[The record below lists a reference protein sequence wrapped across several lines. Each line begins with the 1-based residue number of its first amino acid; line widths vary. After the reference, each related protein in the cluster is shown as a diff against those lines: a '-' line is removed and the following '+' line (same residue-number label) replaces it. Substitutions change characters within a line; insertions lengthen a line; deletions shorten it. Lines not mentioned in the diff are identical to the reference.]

1 MELNQIKQFRVIAHT
16 ESISKAAEMLFIAQ
30 PSLSQ
35 TLKRL
40 ENELGTPLFERRGRN
55 IVLNGAGRIF
65 LKYCDEIVTALDSA
79 VKEIGEYTG
88 NKKVDVNIFFESSS
102 LVMLE
107 ITEKMRKN
115 YSWSLPHIYLG
126 SCEDWDIKICS
137 DTSPDCGSLSR
148 VAIEEPIGVLI
159 PANHPLASQEKIY
172 KKDLE
177 QRDFLSLS
185 QSDGLTK
192 VISHYCSKAGF
203 KQNITMYIEA
213 PSVMQELLKRNF
225 GIAFAPQYTWY
236 SYYNESLIF
245 KHVEDMPMRH
255 FVHIVMNEK
264 RYITKEL
271 QSCYD
276 AISKCYFEY
285 WQGFRTK

>member
-1 MELNQIKQFRVIAHT
+1 MELNQIKQFRVIART

-88 NKKVDVNIFFESSS
+88 NKKVDVNILFESSS

-107 ITEKMRKN
+107 INEKMRKN
-115 YSWSLPHIYLG
+115 HSWSLPHIYLG

-137 DTSPDCGSLSR
+137 ETSPDCGSLSR
-148 VAIEEPIGVLI
+148 MVLVEPIGVLL
-159 PANHPLASQEKIY
+159 PANHPLAAQEKIY

-255 FVHIVMNEK
+255 FVHIVMNDK

-271 QSCYD
+271 QNCYD
-276 AISKCYFEY
+276 AISKYYFEY
-285 WQGFRTK
+285 GQEFRTK